1 MRLLICAPL
10 LLAACTAGDGNAE
23 KRSPIEPSTE
33 SPIQRVG
40 TLENRKLDEA
50 SGLAHSTLEPGIL
63 WVINDSGPAV
73 VYAIDHTGRERG
85 RVKITD
91 AKNKD
96 WEDIASFFVDGT
108 AYLVIADIGDN
119 EAKRKD
125 VTLYVIE
132 EPALDDARADIAWRI
147 DFSYPDGPRDAEAL
161 AVDSAGQRIYVLSK
175 RDIPAVLYAM
185 PLLPPAEDKH
195 DTIIATRLGE
205 IDSLP
210 QPSARERKNWKG
222 SGWHW
227 QPTGMDFSVAGDRAL
242 VLTYGGV
249 YLYARDGK
257 QTWLD
262 ALSSRPQGLG
272 LGKIKNAESIA
283 FAPDGDSAF
292 VTVEKKHA
300 PLFSIDL
307 RSASPPAAARLDE
320 TVTIM
325 TFNVQNLFDNVDA
338 PDKDDKAY
346 LPIEA
351 KQNDA
356 HIAECM
362 EIEVKSWR
370 DECLDLDWSDAVLD
384 HKLSVLA
391 NTIKQIDEGRG
402 ADIIAFQEVENAAI
416 LNRLRDEHLASSGYG
431 PAILLEG
438 ADARG
443 VDVAFLSRLPLIGA
457 AILHQLTFENFPE
470 RERDTRGVLQA
481 TFELP
486 DGSLLTGFSVH
497 FPAPYQP
504 TEMRESAYQHL
515 TSLRDALPDSHHAF
529 AAGDFNTTS
538 TEDRQKDMLERFV
551 RPLWTV
557 AHDDC
562 EGCPG
567 TYYYGR
573 DDTWSFL
580 DMILF
585 SEARGKKTTWLI
597 RADSVRIANR
607 TEAQVTAPGI
617 PLRYNAARQAGVSDH
632 WPLVV
637 TIESKQNQ

>member
-1 MRLLICAPL
+1 VRLLICAPL
-10 LLAACTAGDGNAE
+10 LLAACTASDRNAE
-23 KRSPIEPSTE
+23 TRSPIEPSTE
-33 SPIQRVG
+33 SPIERVG

-50 SGLAHSTLEPGIL
+50 SGLAHSRLDPGIL
-63 WVINDSGPAV
+63 WVINDDGPAV
-73 VYAIDHTGRERG
+73 VYAIDHKGRERG
-85 RVKITD
+85 RVKIAD

-96 WEDIASFFVDGT
+96 WEDIASFYLDGT

-119 EAKRKD
+119 HRKRKH

-132 EPALDDARADIAWRI
+132 EPDLDDTEADIAWRI
-147 DFSYPDGPRDAEAL
+147 DFSYPDGPRDAESL
-161 AVDSAGQRIYVLSK
+161 AVDSAGERIYVLSK
-175 RDIPAVLYAM
+175 RDILAVLYAL
-185 PLLPPAEDKH
+185 PLLDQH

-210 QPSARERKNWKG
+210 QPTQREIRNASG
-222 SGWHW
+222 SGWYW
-227 QPTGMDFSVAGDRAL
+227 QPTAMDFSVTGDRAL
-242 VLTYGGV
+242 ILTYAGV
-249 YLYARDGK
+249 NLYTRDSD
-257 QTWLD
+257 QSWLD
-262 ALSSRPQGLG
+262 ALSGRPLG
-272 LGKIKNAESIA
+272 LSLGNIKNAESIA

-300 PLFSIDL
+300 ALLRIDL
-307 RSASPPAAARLDE
+307 SGVTQSADRRLGE
-320 TVTIM
+320 SVSIM
-325 TFNVQNLFDNVDA
+325 TFNVQNLFDNVDD

-370 DECLDLDWSDAVLD
+370 DECLNLDWSDAVLD

-391 NTIKQIDEGRG
+391 NTIKQVNDGDG

-416 LNRLRDEHLASSGYG
+416 LNRLRDEHLAGSGYG
-431 PAILLEG
+431 AAILVEG
-438 ADARG
+438 ADTRG
-443 VDVAFLSRLPLIGA
+443 IDVAFLSRLPLVEP
-457 AILHQLTFENFPE
+457 AILHPLTFEDFPE
-470 RERDTRGVLQA
+470 RERDTRGILQA

-497 FPAPYQP
+497 FPAPFHP

-515 TSLRDALPDSHHAF
+515 TNLKNALPDSHHVF

-538 TEDRQKDMLERFV
+538 TEDRQKDMLNRFV

-567 TYYYGR
+567 THYYAR
-573 DDTWSFL
+573 DDNWSFL

-585 SEARGKKTTWLI
+585 SEPRGKKATWQI

-607 TEAQVTAPGI
+607 TEAQVTASGI
-617 PLRYNAARQAGVSDH
+617 PWRYNATERAGVSDH
-632 WPLVV
+632 WPLTV
-637 TIESKQNQ
+637 TIEIKQNQ